1 VTTPHPAGVDP
12 TARIA
17 STSIIG
23 SPSRPLLDGR
33 EVKTE
38 GHTVIGPGVWI
49 GNFSTIGPGVTIGA
63 RSIVEDYV
71 SIQANAV
78 LGTGVLV
85 ASKAWLGIGASVG
98 DDCII
103 KGHVGDN
110 VKVGAGCRI
119 AGELIHRQ
127 LDPSIPWDDPVNEA
141 SPIVGD
147 GAFVGW
153 RAIVIGGVN
162 IGDGAYVCAGALV
175 TRDVPDGHIARGRNE
190 IMPPSD
196 WPGALGKSPFFAA
209 RESGSATAPVSQRM
223 LGDLQLRPP
232 ASWRSWVRRPAAG
245 RARS

>member
-1 VTTPHPAGVDP
+1 VTISHPAGVDP

-17 STSIIG
+17 TTAIIG
-23 SPSRPLLDGR
+23 NPSRPLLDGR
-33 EVKTE
+33 EVETE
-38 GHTVIGPGVWI
+38 GRTSIGPGVWI

-78 LGTGVLV
+78 LGAGVLV

-98 DDCII
+98 DDSII

-110 VKVGAGCRI
+110 VRVGRGCRI

-127 LDPSIPWDDPVNEA
+127 LDPSIPWDDPVDEA

-153 RAIVIGGVN
+153 RAVVIGGVN
-162 IGDGAYVCAGALV
+162 IGAGAYVCAGALV
-175 TRDVPDGHIARGRNE
+175 TRDVPDRHIARGRNE
-190 IMPPSD
+190 IMPASA
-196 WPGALGKSPFFAA
+196 WPGALGKSPFFA
-209 RESGSATAPVSQRM
+209 
-223 LGDLQLRPP
+223 
-232 ASWRSWVRRPAAG
+232 VRDVALTD
-245 RARS
+245 